1 MKGATELELR
11 ASPESTP
18 AVVHGVG
25 PNANAS
31 AGNNQTHVTSLNRS
45 SLRRLFIAPIIAI
58 VLLPAAGL
66 GAYLGGLQL
75 VGNIHT
81 IEPGSAYRS
90 AQLSR
95 MQLETVIKQHNI
107 RSIISLVGPAPDR
120 RWYRDEL
127 AVTADQN
134 LARYELALSANE
146 ELTEGQLQQLLT
158 FLQNAPKP
166 VLIHCK
172 NGADRSGLA
181 AAIYKYAIA
190 ARPIEEA
197 EGQLSL
203 RYGHFPYL
211 WSETGAMDV
220 SFRRFLAEHPR
231 GSTKSV
237 DHQSNPLALR

>member
-1 MKGATELELR
+1 MESRTRTETVREELYC
-11 ASPESTP
+11 AGE
-18 AVVHGVG
+18 
-25 PNANAS
+25 NAS
-31 AGNNQTHVTSLNRS
+31 DFSGADRS
-45 SLRRLFIAPIIAI
+45 YAALLSRCSASLRRLVIAPITALFI
-58 VLLPAAGL
+58 LPAAGL
-66 GAYLGGLQL
+66 GIYLGGLQL
-75 VGNIHT
+75 TGNVHA

-95 MQLETVIKQHNI
+95 TQLQAVIDEHNI

-120 RWYRDEL
+120 PWYRDEL
-127 AVTADQN
+127 AITANRN

-146 ELTEGQLQQLLT
+146 ELTESQLQQLLT

-181 AAIYKYAIA
+181 AAIYKYSVAE
-190 ARPIEEA
+190 RPIEEA

-220 SFRRFLAEHPR
+220 SLRRFIAEHPR
-231 GSTKSV
+231 SSTNTI
-237 DHQSNPLALR
+237 DHLSNPVALR